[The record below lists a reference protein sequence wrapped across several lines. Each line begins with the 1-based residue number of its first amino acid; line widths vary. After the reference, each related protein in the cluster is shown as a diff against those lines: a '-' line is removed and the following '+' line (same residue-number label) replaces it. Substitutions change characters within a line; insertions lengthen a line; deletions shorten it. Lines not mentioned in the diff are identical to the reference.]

1 MVLTARS
8 QVQVS
13 GLALMTSQS
22 FALTEQ
28 SRTTGL
34 TAESFLT
41 FVDELLG
48 EMGMVETVHDGPF

>member
-8 QVQVS
+8 RVQVS
-13 GLALMTSQS
+13 GLALVTSQS
-22 FALTEQ
+22 FALAEQ

-34 TAESFLT
+34 TAKSFLT